1 MKFIQFVVKIKWEFS
16 TDTCACD
23 VLYLQ
28 LSSPSLSLISFTFQR
43 KRNKYK
49 FVVQSIY
56 KTSTLV
62 LSLNKYISNKGT
74 TITCIYVY
82 MHMKYTKFGDGQDAT
97 EMVNTM
103 EL

>member
-1 MKFIQFVVKIKWEFS
+1 MKFIQFVVKIKWEIS

-28 LSSPSLSLISFTFQR
+28 LHPLSLISFTFQR

-49 FVVQSIY
+49 FVVQSIF

-62 LSLNKYISNKGT
+62 LSLHKYISNKGT
-74 TITCIYVY
+74 TITCIYMY
-82 MHMKYTKFGDGQDAT
+82 MHMKYTKFRDGQDAT
-97 EMVNTM
+97 EMINTM